1 MDCSDGKASRPQ
13 EHVITLVSGFRRLCF
28 LFASLD
34 PLSSSKICESL
45 GFPLH
50 PSSLGRAHLADPF
63 STPFPAFPADCRAE
77 TRMAE
82 GPLSASLFSLFFAS
96 VPPFPLPLP
105 TCGLMKSASLKCREE
120 ALSSSDIRDVL
131 PLPFPSFPPFP
142 KLSPF
147 LPPFGLGGTAAGGI
161 CVGSGEAFTLGLAIE
176 TSLRALEF
184 PLTSTHSCRSCASN
198 MGLLLFSGWRKGE
211 MAADLGDDLEDIA
224 GEAYFDGTA
233 AICGETLE
241 TLDARRLRRASSF
254 SASASS
260 CT

>member
-1 MDCSDGKASRPQ
+1 
-13 EHVITLVSGFRRLCF
+13 
-28 LFASLD
+28 
-34 PLSSSKICESL
+34 
-45 GFPLH
+45 
-50 PSSLGRAHLADPF
+50 
-63 STPFPAFPADCRAE
+63 
-77 TRMAE
+77 MAE

-131 PLPFPSFPPFP
+131 PLPVPSFPPFP
-142 KLSPF
+142 ELSPF

-260 CT
+260 CTCSSSSSANDKPNFSAMRPSPAAEPGREVAKRDKAWEAIEDHWPLSQSLLISFNILSSSMSSI